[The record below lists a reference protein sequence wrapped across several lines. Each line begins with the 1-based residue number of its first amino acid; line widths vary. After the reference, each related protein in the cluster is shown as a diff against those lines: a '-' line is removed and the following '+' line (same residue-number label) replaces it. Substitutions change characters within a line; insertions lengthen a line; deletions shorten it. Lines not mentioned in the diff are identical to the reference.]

1 MKFPFL
7 ILLGCIVLFGVVLY
21 FIKKSH
27 DRTTPKDEKK
37 PELETTQEE
46 VITPTPVKKKR
57 VYKKRVKK
65 V

>member
-1 MKFPFL
+1 MKFLFL
-7 ILLGCIVLFGVVLY
+7 ILLGCIVLFGVVLC

-27 DRTTPKDEKK
+27 DKTTPKDETK
-37 PELETTQEE
+37 PELEITQEE